1 MSDHGRPNE
10 ELQGD
15 LAVRTK
21 RPRRF
26 RIVIHNDDYSTMDF
40 VVEVLTRYFQKSRAE
55 SVELMLTVHNQGAAV
70 VGVYSR
76 DLAETLLA
84 EVRRFARNR
93 KQPLQLTM
101 EPE

>member
-1 MSDHGRPNE
+1 VSDHGRPNE

-40 VVEVLTRYFQKSRAE
+40 VVEVLTRFFQKSRAE
-55 SVELMLTVHNQGAAV
+55 SVELMLTVHNQGAAA

>member
-40 VVEVLTRYFQKSRAE
+40 VVEVLTRFFQKSRAE
-55 SVELMLTVHNQGAAV
+55 SVELMLTVHNRGAAA

>member
-40 VVEVLTRYFQKSRAE
+40 VVEVLTRFFQKSRAE

>member
-55 SVELMLTVHNQGAAV
+55 SVELMLTVHNQGAAA

>member
-1 MSDHGRPNE
+1 MSDHKRPNE
-10 ELQGD
+10 EAQGE
-15 LAVRTK
+15 LMVRTK

-40 VVEVLTRYFQKSRAE
+40 VVEVLTRFFKKSKAE
-55 SVELMLTVHNQGAAV
+55 SVELMLLVHHQGAAS
-70 VGVYSR
+70 VGTYSR
-76 DLAETLLA
+76 DIAETLLS
-84 EVRRFARNR
+84 EVRQFARTR

>member
-1 MSDHGRPNE
+1 VTDHKRPE
-10 ELQGD
+10 EEVDGE

-40 VVEVLTRYFQKSRAE
+40 VVEVLTRFFKKTQAD
-55 SVELMLTVHNQGAAV
+55 SVELMLLVHHQGAAAI
-70 VGVYSR
+70 GVYTR
-76 DLAETLLA
+76 DMAETLLA
-84 EVRRFARNR
+84 EVREFARNR

>member
-1 MSDHGRPNE
+1 VPDNPQHDE
-10 ELQGD
+10 QGESA
-15 LAVRTK
+15 LALRTR
-21 RPRRF
+21 RPRRY

-40 VVEVLTRYFQKSRAE
+40 VVEVLTRFFKKTQAE
-55 SVELMLTVHNQGAAV
+55 SVELMLIVHKAGAAP
-70 VGVYSR
+70 VGLYTR

-84 EVRRFARNR
+84 EVGSFARQR

>member
-40 VVEVLTRYFQKSRAE
+40 VVEVLTRFFQKSRAE
-55 SVELMLTVHNQGAAV
+55 SVELMLTVHNQGAAA

-84 EVRRFARNR
+84 EVRRFARSR

>member
-40 VVEVLTRYFQKSRAE
+40 VVEVLTRFFQKSRAE
-55 SVELMLTVHNQGAAV
+55 SVELMLTVHNQGAAA

-101 EPE
+101 EPD

>member
-10 ELQGD
+10 ELGD

-21 RPRRF
+21 YRWF

>member
-1 MSDHGRPNE
+1 MSDGRPNE

-40 VVEVLTRYFQKSRAE
+40 VVEVLALLSKSP
-55 SVELMLTVHNQGAAV
+55 
-70 VGVYSR
+70 SR
-76 DLAETLLA
+76 SS
-84 EVRRFARNR
+84 
-93 KQPLQLTM
+93 
-101 EPE
+101 

>member
-26 RIVIHNDDYSTMDF
+26 RIIIHNDDYSTMDF
-40 VVEVLTRYFQKSRAE
+40 VVEVLTRFFQKSRAE
-55 SVELMLTVHNQGAAV
+55 SVELMLTVHNQGAAA

>member
-21 RPRRF
+21 RPRRY

-40 VVEVLTRYFQKSRAE
+40 VVEVLTRFFQKSRAE
-55 SVELMLTVHNQGAAV
+55 SVELMLTVHNQGAAA

>member
-1 MSDHGRPNE
+1 MVSDHGRPNE
-10 ELQGD
+10 EL
-15 LAVRTK
+15 L
-21 RPRRF
+21 RPGGAHQAATRF

-40 VVEVLTRYFQKSRAE
+40 VVEVLTRFFQKSRAE
-55 SVELMLTVHNQGAAV
+55 SVELMLTVHNQGAAA

>member
-40 VVEVLTRYFQKSRAE
+40 VVEVLTRFFQKSRAE
-55 SVELMLTVHNQGAAV
+55 SVELMLTVHNQGAAA